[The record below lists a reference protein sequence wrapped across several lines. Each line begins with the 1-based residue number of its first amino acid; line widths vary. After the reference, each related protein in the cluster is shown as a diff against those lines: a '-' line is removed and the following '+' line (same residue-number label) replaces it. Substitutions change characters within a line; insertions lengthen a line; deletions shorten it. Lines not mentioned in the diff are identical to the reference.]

1 MKMNNRVSSLPIDE
15 SILDD
20 DFFRELED
28 LLGISEDAEE
38 ENRNCGTGAIGGK
51 KGFTAGNTCATG
63 SKAKKGGGEKEPK
76 KSFAR
81 RKKKDVH
88 SDWDDGK
95 SAAEAGWFWTE
106 RVSEPSGS
114 PFEPPVVSKVEH
126 KGIPKNEN
134 KAAANEFT
142 TDKGKKVLTRLY
154 PVRGD
159 TAPTRDVEF
168 NVDGN
173 IDITNGGEAMSIIR
187 GVSNN
192 IVSMYNDENID
203 GISFSALRMDGSG
216 RTRLYASLSKRIA
229 RKTDSEAFASIKNMQ
244 SGRKTPETKF
254 YVVKKSALKE
264 FKKNPTIFPTDG
276 DLFDPKTVTGRPVG
290 KWYTVPI
297 DDFDWNSA
305 FEEQYSEQ
313 ERSAKKESEP
323 WFLDELLKD
332 KSFIEQVEKMLES
345 EESIDQED
353 EG

>member
-1 MKMNNRVSSLPIDE
+1 MSNRASSLPIDE

-63 SKAKKGGGEKEPK
+63 SKAKKGGGEKDPK
-76 KSFAR
+76 KSFGR

-95 SAAEAGWFWTE
+95 SAAEAGWTWNE
-106 RVSEPSGS
+106 RVIEPSGS
-114 PFEPPVVSKVEH
+114 PFEPPTEKKIKH
-126 KGIPKNEN
+126 KGIPKNESKPAFN
-134 KAAANEFT
+134 SFR
-142 TDKGKKVLTRLY
+142 TDSGKKVGMSLY
-154 PVRGD
+154 PVAPD
-159 TAPTRDVEF
+159 DAPTRGLDF
-168 NVDGN
+168 NVGG
-173 IDITNGGEAMSIIR
+173 DIRLTNQGEAMSIIR
-187 GVSNN
+187 QVSNN
-192 IVSMYNDENID
+192 TISMFKDENID
-203 GISFSALRMDGSG
+203 GINFSAAAKDGRG

-229 RKTDSEAFASIKNMQ
+229 KKTDSEAFAAIKNIPPGMK
-244 SGRKTPETKF
+244 RAETKF
-254 YVVKKSALKE
+254 YVVKKRALKE
-264 FKKNPTIFPTDG
+264 FKKNTTIFPTDG
-276 DLFDPKTVTGRPVG
+276 DLFDPKPVSGRPIG
-290 KWYTVPI
+290 KWHTVPI

-305 FEEQYSEQ
+305 FEEQSSGQ

-323 WFLDELLKD
+323 WFLDELLND
-332 KSFIEQVEKMLES
+332 ESFIEQVEKMLES